1 MVGTKQAN
9 KKNPKYSTNRESELK
24 LEISNGKLRIDLGD
38 LEKALAIRGGFE
50 IPLQNIVKAGTEAY
64 RTGWEET
71 RAPGTH
77 LRGVTKAGTYYT
89 PRGKEFWYVT
99 DKGALVL
106 ELENELYKRNILS
119 IDGNKEW
126 AEKINEATSK

>member
-1 MVGTKQAN
+1 
-9 KKNPKYSTNRESELK
+9 LK

-77 LRGVTKAGTYYT
+77 LRGVTRLALTIRQEEKNFGMLQT
-89 PRGKEFWYVT
+89 KE
-99 DKGALVL
+99 
-106 ELENELYKRNILS
+106 S
-119 IDGNKEW
+119 
-126 AEKINEATSK
+126 